1 MDKLNF
7 SGHESFYCRA
17 LWLPKGYHF
26 IKEGKQFNQ
35 GSAVADLGV
44 GRNMVSSIKFWLE
57 AFNICGPNRKLTR
70 FAHFIFG
77 IDGVDPYLEDPATLW
92 LLHYYLVTVKRASIY
107 HLVFNEF
114 RKERIEF
121 NDSHL
126 ERYIWRKLAELNQ
139 AYSPKTIETDI
150 AVFRRT
156 YIRPRSTKQ
165 LKAAA
170 QNIEENF
177 SSLLIDLD
185 LVEERR
191 KGEEKTVWYSIENSE
206 REDIPEELILFCIL
220 DNSAYG
226 QSISLQSLL
235 SDVNSVG
242 SVFALNG
249 NGLIKKIK
257 RLIEKY
263 PNTITYKDD
272 AGIREIQFKK
282 EIDPW
287 NILRDYYER

>member
-1 MDKLNF
+1 MDKLTF

-35 GSAVADLGV
+35 ESAAADLGV
-44 GRNMVSSIKFWLE
+44 GKNMVSSIKFWLE
-57 AFNICGPNRKLTR
+57 AFNICDPNQKLTQ

-77 IDGVDPYLEDPATLW
+77 DEGVDPYLEDPATLW
-92 LLHYYLVTVKRASIY
+92 LLHYYLVTVKHASIY

-114 RKERIEF
+114 RKEKIEF

-126 ERYIWRKLAELNQ
+126 ERYIWRKLAEHNQ
-139 AYSPKTIETDI
+139 TYSPKTIESDI

-156 YIRPRSTKQ
+156 YIKPRSATQ
-165 LKAAA
+165 LKRAA

-177 SSLLIDLD
+177 SSLLIDLE
-185 LVEERR
+185 LVEEIR

-206 REDIPEELILFCIL
+206 REDLPEELILFCIL

-235 SDVNSVG
+235 ADVNSVG
-242 SVFALNG
+242 NVFALNG
-249 NGLIKKIK
+249 NGLIQKIK
-257 RLIEKY
+257 KLIEKC
-263 PNTITYKDD
+263 PHITYTDN

-287 NILRDYYER
+287 DFLRDYYER

>member
-1 MDKLNF
+1 MEKLTF
-7 SGHESFYCRA
+7 SGHETFYCRA
-17 LWLPKGYHF
+17 LWLQKGYHF

-35 GSAVADLGV
+35 EAAVADLGV
-44 GRNMVSSIKFWLE
+44 GRNMVSSMKFWLE
-57 AFNICGPNRKLTR
+57 AFNICDPNQKLTQ

-77 IDGVDPYLEDPATLW
+77 PEGVDLYLEDPATLW
-92 LLHYYLVTVKRASIY
+92 LLHYYLVTEKRASIY

-121 NDSHL
+121 SDSHL
-126 ERYIWRKLAELNQ
+126 ERYIWRKLSELNQ
-139 AYSPKTIETDI
+139 TYSPKTIESDI

-177 SSLLIDLD
+177 SGLLMDIELI
-185 LVEERR
+185 EERR

-206 REDIPEELILFCIL
+206 REDIPEELIFFCIL
-220 DNSAYG
+220 NNRAYG
-226 QSISLQSLL
+226 KSISLQSLL

-242 SVFALNG
+242 NVFALNG
-249 NGLIKKIK
+249 NGLIQKIK

-263 PNTITYKDD
+263 PDTITYKDD

-282 EIDPW
+282 EIDQW
-287 NILRDYYER
+287 GILRDYYER